1 MKRIS
6 RIIFVF
12 CLFSALMSGA
22 KAGEPVPVIFDTD
35 MGNDVD
41 DVIALDLLFK
51 YQDEGKIN
59 LLALMSS
66 KIDKGSAEFLDL
78 MKTWYGYSKIPI
90 GVVRHGA
97 SGGNEPNYGYRV
109 WQMKDGAGKP
119 LFKTTTKDFSRL
131 PDAHTLYRK
140 ILSRAA
146 DNSVVVISV
155 GFSTN
160 LARLLLTGADQ
171 YSSLT
176 GRELV
181 AKKVKYFSLMAGGI
195 LNPVPEY
202 NVKIDIPSAQML
214 FSLSPVPIVTSP
226 FDVGNQVKYPA
237 AAIENNFGWAPVHP
251 LVEAYKAY
259 MKMPYDRPMW
269 DPTAVIEGVFP
280 GQYMSASERGTITI
294 DHRGVMTFTP
304 GSDGLHRYLK
314 ITPEQAARLKQYIV
328 DVTTKKPKH
337 FNNK

>member
-1 MKRIS
+1 MKKLTKLLLTL
-6 RIIFVF
+6 
-12 CLFSALMSGA
+12 CLLLSFSLGV
-22 KAGEPVPVIFDTD
+22 KAQEPLPVIFDTD

-66 KIDKGSAEFLDL
+66 KIDKGSAEFLDV
-78 MKTWYGYSKIPI
+78 MKTWYGYPKTPI
-90 GVVRHGA
+90 GVVRHGV
-97 SGGNEPNYGYRV
+97 SGGNEPNYGYKV
-109 WQMKDGAGKP
+109 WTMKNLLDKP
-119 LFKTTTKDFSRL
+119 FFKTTTKDFSKL

-146 DNSVVVISV
+146 DHSVVVISV

-195 LNPVPEY
+195 VDPVPEY
-202 NVKIDIPSAQML
+202 NVKIDIPSAQMF
-214 FSLSPVPIVTSP
+214 FSLCPVPIVTSP
-226 FDVGNQVKYPA
+226 FDVGNKVKYPA
-237 AAIENNFGWAPVHP
+237 AVIENNFGWSPVHP

-259 MKMPYDRPMW
+259 QKMPYDRPMW

-280 GQYMSASERGTITI
+280 DKYMSTSERGTIHI
-294 DHRGVMTFTP
+294 DTRGVTTFTP
-304 GSDGLHRYLK
+304 DAGGLHRYLK
-314 ITPEQAARLKQYIV
+314 ITPDQATRVRQYII
-328 DVTTKKPKH
+328 DVTTKKPKN
-337 FNNK
+337 FKNK

>member
-1 MKRIS
+1 MKKLS
-6 RIIFVF
+6 KLLLAF
-12 CLFSALMSGA
+12 CLLAFVSLGI
-22 KAGEPVPVIFDTD
+22 KAAEPLPVIFDTD

-78 MKTWYGYSKIPI
+78 MKTWYGYPKTPI
-90 GVVRHGA
+90 GVVRHGV
-97 SGGNEPNYGYRV
+97 SGGNEPNYGYKV
-109 WQMKDGAGKP
+109 WMMKNAQGKP
-119 LFKTTTKDFSRL
+119 LFKTTTNDFSKL

-146 DNSVVVISV
+146 DNSVVIVSV

-181 AKKVKYFSLMAGGI
+181 AKKVKYFSLMAGDV
-195 LNPVPEY
+195 LKPVSEY
-202 NVKIDIPSAQML
+202 NVKIDIPSAQMF
-214 FSLSPVPIVTSP
+214 FSLCPVPVVTSP
-226 FDVGNQVKYPA
+226 FDVGEKVKYPA
-237 AAIENNFGWAPVHP
+237 AAIEQNFGWAPVHP

-259 MKMPYDRPMW
+259 QKMPYDRPMW
-269 DPTAVIEGVFP
+269 DPTAVIEAVFP
-280 GQYMSASERGTITI
+280 GQYLSSSERGTISI
-294 DHRGVMTFTP
+294 DNRGIMTFTP
-304 GSDGLHRYLK
+304 DARGLHRYLK
-314 ITPEQAARLKQYIV
+314 VSPEQSARLVKYLV
-328 DVTTKKPKH
+328 DVTTKKPKY